1 MENEAGK
8 GVTEF
13 TLIDEKPHGY
23 FVEWAI
29 RPSTSSPGKWMGAFH
44 ASKEGEPALRESIA
58 NQYDNPAEAQA
69 NTIRIA
75 KARVEEV
82 VAAKG

>member
-1 MENEAGK
+1 MENDANK
-8 GVTEF
+8 KVIEF
-13 TLIDEKPHGY
+13 TLLDEKPHGY

-29 RPSTSSPGKWMGAFH
+29 RPSTGNPGKWMGSFQAH
-44 ASKEGEPALRESIA
+44 KEGEPALRESIA
-58 NQYDNPAEAQA
+58 NQYNDPAEAQA

-75 KARVEEV
+75 RARVEEV

>member
-1 MENEAGK
+1 MENGADK
-8 GVTEF
+8 QVIEF
-13 TLIDEKPHGY
+13 TLLDEKPQGY

-29 RPSTSSPGKWMGAFH
+29 RPSTSSPGKWMGSFQAH
-44 ASKEGEPALRESIA
+44 KEGEPALRESIA

-75 KARVEEV
+75 RARVEEV
-82 VAAKG
+82 AAAKG